1 MKSFAMKAIS
11 VWGGLLFAMAG
22 GAAAQSKMHLG
33 HISESWGDTPGK
45 VSLITILEEE
55 AQIAATHAKLAV
67 ASKED
72 LKTMRMHITHVE
84 NAVDPSV
91 VKSGPGKGYGVIKA
105 AQGVAAHMGFAAA
118 AADAG
123 DSLKMHSVH
132 IIQCAKNIERWGN
145 EIMTKSGYIKGG
157 ASDVASQ
164 FYTDE
169 VADMTGWILN
179 GHDANGDGKISWE
192 EGEGG
197 LAQMKAHLGYIQ

>member
-1 MKSFAMKAIS
+1 MRSFAMKMLWA
-11 VWGGLLFAMAG
+11 WAGLFFAMAG
-22 GAAAQSKMHLG
+22 GAAAQNNMHLG
-33 HISESWGDTPGK
+33 HITESWGDTPGK
-45 VSLITILEEE
+45 VGLITILEEE
-55 AQIAATHAKLAV
+55 AQIAATHAKLAI
-67 ASKED
+67 SNKED
-72 LKTMRMHITHVE
+72 LKNVRMHIAHVE

-105 AQGVAAHMGFAAA
+105 AQGIATHMGFAAG
-118 AADAG
+118 ADAG

-132 IIQCAKNIERWGN
+132 VIQCAKNVERWAN

-164 FYTDE
+164 FYADE

-179 GHDANGDGKISWE
+179 GRDANGDGKISWE